1 MTSTHEIISDS
12 EAYTNENDTFSEG
25 VTNTTNISLT
35 LSAAKPTKSSKNR
48 FGRFLSGMSGT
59 MSHSKSSN
67 DIHSHKISGS
77 VAMSVNAASQ
87 YNILNISE
95 STAANK
101 STSSILQTSSKKN
114 KISNS
119 SSNNSMIVS
128 AVRLLNS
135 LTGVGG
141 GSGGSTTN
149 QSTTLKMP
157 KSFSSFNIKQSNGD
171 MSSNGVSKSKKN
183 LVSSMNTNGNLTVPN
198 SSKLFILF
206 CILNINLIKLF
217 D

>member
-1 MTSTHEIISDS
+1 
-12 EAYTNENDTFSEG
+12 
-25 VTNTTNISLT
+25 
-35 LSAAKPTKSSKNR
+35 
-48 FGRFLSGMSGT
+48 

-101 STSSILQTSSKKN
+101 STSSILQTSSKKS

-141 GSGGSTTN
+141 GGGGSTTN

-171 MSSNGVSKSKKN
+171 VSSNGVSKSKKN
-183 LVSSMNTNGNLTVPN
+183 LISSMNTNGNLTVPN
-198 SSKLFILF
+198 NSKLFIL
-206 CILNINLIKLF
+206 LF
-217 D
+217 FLYSKY